1 MNKCCFKLSNLRSA
15 AANRLRRQ
23 SSSIVL
29 PAAVST
35 SRISTSRKRNDTIIN
50 SSSSSEFSFLRRWNN
65 NSNTTTTTITTTTT
79 NNNNN
84 KRCYSSTTNTKNKKT
99 TVSITFVEA
108 DGTSRTIDAEI
119 GKDLMTAAH
128 ENDIELEGA
137 CGGELACSTCH
148 LIFEDGV
155 YDSLPEKDD
164 EEDDMLDLAFEV
176 TDTSRL
182 GCQVIVQNDFDGIT
196 VQIPDDGF

>member
-23 SSSIVL
+23 SSSIVP

-35 SRISTSRKRNDTIIN
+35 SRISTSRKRNDTITN
-50 SSSSSEFSFLRRWNN
+50 SSSSSEFSFLRH
-65 NSNTTTTTITTTTT
+65 NSNTTTTTTNNNN

>member
-23 SSSIVL
+23 SSSIVP

-35 SRISTSRKRNDTIIN
+35 SRISTSRKRNDTITN
-50 SSSSSEFSFLRRWNN
+50 SSSSSEFSFLRH
-65 NSNTTTTTITTTTT
+65 NSNTTTTTTTNNN

>member
-1 MNKCCFKLSNLRSA
+1 MNKCCFKLSKLRSA
-15 AANRLRRQ
+15 AANRMRRQ
-23 SSSIVL
+23 SSSIIL

-65 NSNTTTTTITTTTT
+65 NSNTTTTTITTTT